1 MNSKTDYQNRELYR
15 QQQRYNHYKRQL
27 NELDNK
33 NAYDIQYS
41 YYLRNKI
48 YHLSRLLN

>member
-1 MNSKTDYQNRELYR
+1 MNSKTYYQNRELNR
-15 QQQRYNHYKRQL
+15 QQERYNLYRKQL
-27 NELDNK
+27 NELDYK
-33 NAYDIQYS
+33 NPYDIQYS